1 MKNITECAKAEAAD
15 TEGQARLIRRLAHDL
30 RQPLSNIECIGYYLD
45 MVLGDGEP
53 ELQRQC
59 ETLRRMVQQAHWM
72 LEDAALAVS
81 MQSAECGPVC
91 LPAVLNK
98 LDAELAQHEQRSLEL
113 HMSEDVM
120 VMAPAM
126 EMASVCG
133 HVVSFLRNVAR
144 AEDPIRVTAVAGDD
158 VRVEFSAEVAG
169 EAEEL
174 LPLVNPAVGG
184 ALSAV
189 AAAAHGQMAAGMDGR
204 RLTLTFWLPR
214 GE

>member
-1 MKNITECAKAEAAD
+1 MKNITESAKAEAAD

-30 RQPLSNIECIGYYLD
+30 RQPLSSIECIGYYLD

-81 MQSAECGPVC
+81 MQSAECGPVS

-113 HMSEDVM
+113 HMSEDVI
-120 VMAPAM
+120 VTAPAM

-133 HVVSFLRNVAR
+133 HVVSFLRNVAH

-169 EAEEL
+169 ERDEL
-174 LPLVNPAVGG
+174 LPMVDSADGG
-184 ALSAV
+184 ALRAF
-189 AAAAHGQMAAGMDGR
+189 AAAARGQMTAGMDGR